1 MFYLPY
7 LIYKLFILTVGGRG
21 VKKEGTKGKRM
32 LALSLATVTLGVLIA
47 ISALVLLGCST
58 KITNEA
64 ETHTDKPANLVT
76 VYKPFG

>member
-1 MFYLPY
+1 M
-7 LIYKLFILTVGGRG
+7 
-21 VKKEGTKGKRM
+21 KKEGTKGKRM

-47 ISALVLLGCST
+47 ISALVLPGCSST

>member
-1 MFYLPY
+1 
-7 LIYKLFILTVGGRG
+7 LIYKLFILTFGDRG
-21 VKKEGTKGKRM
+21 MKKEGTKAKRM

-47 ISALVLLGCST
+47 INALVLPGCST

-64 ETHTDKPANLVT
+64 ETRTDKPANLVT

>member
-1 MFYLPY
+1 M
-7 LIYKLFILTVGGRG
+7 
-21 VKKEGTKGKRM
+21 KKEGTKAKRM

-47 ISALVLLGCST
+47 INALVLPGCSSA

-64 ETHTDKPANLVT
+64 ETRTDKPAGNPNLVT